1 MDEGGFML
9 GKATEERPNESRIM
23 STATIV
29 LLIIMVVAT
38 GNLSRQSEY
47 LNKTVSTGSVRSN
60 FLNIIFLPTLCLGA
74 KWL

>member
-1 MDEGGFML
+1 ML

-60 FLNIIFLPTLCLGA
+60 FSQYNLLADSLLRGEVA
-74 KWL
+74 LDLDVS